1 MKSFYIVKI
10 NGTYVGSFLTDKLA
24 QVFANLKSK
33 KGDTVEV
40 LAYSVGD

>member
-10 NGTYVGSFLTDKLA
+10 NGIYIGSFLTDKLA
-24 QVFANLKSK
+24 QAFANLKSN

-40 LAYSVGD
+40 LTYSVGD